1 MKESIIKTNTIF
13 ISDDGHRFSS
23 EDECLRYEKILNRYH
38 HPLKPRY
45 AALTNGDGKRKH
57 CYYVSSYENAKELA
71 WFLSIKIDFRGRLC
85 DKINYDGVWL
95 VFDENEDFSPAIT
108 IDEYIQSERECEL
121 SYRESTS
128 NAVMV
133 SMITPD
139 E

>member
-1 MKESIIKTNTIF
+1 MKESIVKTDTIY
-13 ISDDGHRFSS
+13 ISDDDHRFFS
-23 EDECLRYEKILNRYH
+23 ENDCLRYEKLLNKYH

-57 CYYVSSYENAKELA
+57 CYYVSSYEEAKEL
-71 WFLSIKIDFRGRLC
+71 LHLVSVRIDFRGRLC
-85 DKINYDGVWL
+85 DKINYNGVWL
-95 VFDENEDFSPAIT
+95 VFDENEDFCPAIT
-108 IDEYIQSERECEL
+108 IDEYIQGERECEL